1 MTQLGTKILVVGV
14 SASGKSTFTKK
25 LAQTTNLP
33 AVFMDAIMWKPGWN
47 YIGDEE
53 TVEKLHEVASTENWI
68 IEGYITKQ
76 ARAFVFERADT
87 IIYLDYS
94 PLVCAWRYVCRWWKH
109 RKTPRPE
116 MPGSP
121 EKFSFKFL
129 KLVWTKGEAISLN
142 KFLAKVT
149 EKGKIVTLKS
159 PREAE
164 GFLADSVASTN
175 SLRS

>member
-1 MTQLGTKILVVGV
+1 MMKLGTKILVVGV

-25 LAQTTNLP
+25 LAQKTNLP

-47 YIGDEE
+47 YIGDEA
-53 TVEKLHEVASTENWI
+53 TAEKIKEIASTENWI

-76 ARAFVFERADT
+76 MRALVLERADT

-94 PLVCAWRYVCRWWKH
+94 PFVCVWRYVRRWWRH
-109 RKTPRPE
+109 RKNPRPE
-116 MPGSP
+116 LPGSP

-142 KFLAKVT
+142 KFLAEVKDQA
-149 EKGKIVTLKS
+149 KIVKLKS
-159 PREAE
+159 PREA
-164 GFLADSVASTN
+164 GKFLKDSVTSY
-175 SLRS
+175 